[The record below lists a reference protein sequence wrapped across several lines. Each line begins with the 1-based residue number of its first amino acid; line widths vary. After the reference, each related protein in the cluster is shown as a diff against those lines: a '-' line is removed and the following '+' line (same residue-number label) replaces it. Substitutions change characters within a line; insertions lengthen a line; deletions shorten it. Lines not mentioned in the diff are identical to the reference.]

1 MSSSIRGRHPYPCI
15 STANTISLMLV
26 TCLSGT
32 IGYDTAG
39 KVAKHAHKQG
49 TSLREAA
56 LELNVMSGEDFDRVV
71 RPELMIQPSE
81 LSSTQAAQSS

>member
-1 MSSSIRGRHPYPCI
+1 M

-32 IGYDTAG
+32 LGYDTAG

-56 LELNVMSGEDFDRVV
+56 VELDVMSGEDFDRVV
-71 RPELMIQPSE
+71 RPELMIQPSD
-81 LSSTQAAQSS
+81 LSSIKAEQSR